1 MKQLNNQIMNK
12 LIIKAFIISTTLLVG
27 CNNEAKKIKEKI
39 QKKDEITNV
48 ISYIGRTIPIDGSFD
63 SEEDYYNDAIQ
74 VVELK
79 VVENDTINWCYDI
92 QSPIKYE
99 ILGYVSNAT
108 IIYKNGGGTEI
119 IILKDS
125 LIDGSYSITTKDID
139 INSGTIII
147 KNGDKI
153 IKKIVVTSEGCL

>member
-1 MKQLNNQIMNK
+1 MNK
-12 LIIKAFIISTTLLVG
+12 LIIKAFIISTTLLGG
-27 CNNEAKKIKEKI
+27 CNNESKKIKEKI

-48 ISYIGRTIPIDGSFD
+48 ISYIGRTIPIDGRFD

-108 IIYKNGGGTEI
+108 IIYKNNWSENET

-125 LIDGSYSITTKDID
+125 IIDGSYSITTKDID
-139 INSGTIII
+139 VNSGTIII
-147 KNGDKI
+147 KSGDKI
-153 IKKIVVTSEGCL
+153 IKKIVVNSE